1 MNPRHGLKPTAFYA
15 ILVMA
20 ALCVIL
26 ELIANHMLPRLSVAR
41 DACFLGLSLLLAGI
55 IWRFRFPQIRR
66 LVACDSSVSTISEPN
81 AYIRYGSLAMVV
93 VFTIAVGKHV
103 F

>member
-26 ELIANHMLPRLSVAR
+26 DIANYMLPRLSVAR

-66 LVACDSSVSTISEPN
+66 LVACDSSVSTISEPK
-81 AYIRYGSLAMVV
+81 AYIRYGGLAMVV